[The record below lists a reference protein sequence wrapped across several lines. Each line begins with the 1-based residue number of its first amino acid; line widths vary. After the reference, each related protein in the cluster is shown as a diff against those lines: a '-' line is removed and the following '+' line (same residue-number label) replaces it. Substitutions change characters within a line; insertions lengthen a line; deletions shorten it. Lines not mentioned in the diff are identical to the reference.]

1 MTLQHDANKER
12 AIQFL
17 ELASSGEVDAAY
29 ARYASPS
36 GKHHSPHFAAG
47 FIALRAA
54 MQENHRQFP
63 DKRITIKHLIGEDDM
78 VAVHSHVVLEP
89 GDLGVATLHLFRFE
103 DREIVELWDFGQPI
117 QADSRTATVRLDAAA
132 RRATCPVE
140 RPV

>member
-17 ELASSGEVDAAY
+17 ELASSGEVDEAY
-29 ARYASPS
+29 ERYASPS

-47 FIALRAA
+47 FIARRAA

-89 GDLGVATLHLFRFE
+89 RDLGVATLHLFRFE
-103 DREIVELWDFGQPI
+103 DREIVELWDFGQRI
-117 QADSRTATVRLDAAA
+117 QADSANSDGRF
-132 RRATCPVE
+132 RRGSSA
-140 RPV
+140 RPVAR